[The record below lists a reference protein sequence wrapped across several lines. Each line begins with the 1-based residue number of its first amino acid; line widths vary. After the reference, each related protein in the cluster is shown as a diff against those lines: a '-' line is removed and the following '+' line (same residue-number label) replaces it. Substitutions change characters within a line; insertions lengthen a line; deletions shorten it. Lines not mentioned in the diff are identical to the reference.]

1 MLTRKDLPPRPLLIV
16 LLLALAVAAVVMM
29 RPGSPEGSS
38 TTAVGDAGA
47 RARHSSDAPSAT
59 DPEKAVELRPLAV
72 VQASPRHEWTSDDLR
87 VPAVI
92 EKIIHSPEE
101 FIRMVEENDRIERRQ
116 LVYRKEPAWQTVEQ
130 SKAKGE
136 AIRKLMLPA
145 LDGREIEVE
154 VTGSDLALSGLSGT
168 FTGKVAGREKSLVT
182 LAFQQ
187 GREAFTVVSP
197 DDDLFLQGHPRE
209 PGEIILTSFDPDTY
223 LKVPGGEP
231 FKLPK

>member
-1 MLTRKDLPPRPLLIV
+1 MLTRKNLPPRPLAIV
-16 LLLALAVAAVVMM
+16 LVLAILVATLVVLQ
-29 RPGSPEGSS
+29 PVSPTLGREDEAAAKAKATGDSS
-38 TTAVGDAGA
+38 GGA
-47 RARHSSDAPSAT
+47 KEQKP
-59 DPEKAVELRPLAV
+59 VEARPLAV
-72 VQASPRHEWTSDDLR
+72 VQASGQHEWTSEDLR
-87 VPAVI
+87 VPEAI
-92 EKIIHSPEE
+92 EKIAHGPEE

-116 LVYRKEPAWQTVEQ
+116 LVYRKEPAWQTVEH

-136 AIRKLMLPA
+136 AIRKLTLPG
-145 LDGREIEVE
+145 LDGREVEVE
-154 VTGSDLALSGLSGT
+154 VTGADLAFSGLSGT

-209 PGEIILTSFDPDTY
+209 PGEIILTSFDPETY

-231 FKLPK
+231 FKFSK

>member
-1 MLTRKDLPPRPLLIV
+1 MILPGGTKGQKPTE
-16 LLLALAVAAVVMM
+16 A
-29 RPGSPEGSS
+29 
-38 TTAVGDAGA
+38 
-47 RARHSSDAPSAT
+47 
-59 DPEKAVELRPLAV
+59 RPLAV
-72 VQASPRHEWTSDDLR
+72 VQASGQHEWTSEDLR
-87 VPAVI
+87 VPEAI
-92 EKIIHSPEE
+92 EKIAHGPEE

-116 LVYRKEPAWQTVEQ
+116 LVYRKEPAWQTVEH

-136 AIRKLMLPA
+136 AIRKLTLPG
-145 LDGREIEVE
+145 LDGREVQVE
-154 VTGSDLALSGLSGT
+154 VTGADLAFSGLSGT

-209 PGEIILTSFDPDTY
+209 PGEIILTSFDPETY

-231 FKLPK
+231 FKFSK